1 MRKTLLVLMLVG
13 GLVCVSGMPVMADD
27 AAVPA
32 WDAKT
37 FKKGLKTFK
46 RKQCSGCHAIDT
58 DGQGEKGPGLKGI
71 YAARGREWITNWLKN
86 AETLQQTD
94 PEMKKMLETY
104 PDGMPDPE
112 LSDEQLEA
120 ILYYLAYDGVAK
132 E

>member
-1 MRKTLLVLMLVG
+1 
-13 GLVCVSGMPVMADD
+13 MADD